1 MTDTFRERA
10 AKWHDRRAQT
20 HPAGSAWRKWH
31 ESEAAA
37 LRQRDKQ
44 IQSRLTPGMIKEF
57 NRIAA
62 ELKRAHADM
71 VADVPGADERF
82 QYWFEERN
90 RWVR

>member
-10 AKWHDRRAQT
+10 AKWHDRRAET

-37 LRQRDKQ
+37 LRQRDKL
-44 IQSRLTPGMIKEF
+44 IQSQITPGIGKELERIK
-57 NRIAA
+57 A
-62 ELKRAHADM
+62 ELVQAHADM
-71 VADVPGADERF
+71 MAGVRGADERF

>member
-10 AKWHDRRAQT
+10 AQWHDRRAQT

-31 ESEAAA
+31 EAEAAG

-44 IQSRLTPGMIKEF
+44 IQSRLTPGMVEEF
-57 NRIAA
+57 NRIKA
-62 ELKRAHADM
+62 ELREAHADM
-71 VADVPGADERF
+71 MAGVRGASERY